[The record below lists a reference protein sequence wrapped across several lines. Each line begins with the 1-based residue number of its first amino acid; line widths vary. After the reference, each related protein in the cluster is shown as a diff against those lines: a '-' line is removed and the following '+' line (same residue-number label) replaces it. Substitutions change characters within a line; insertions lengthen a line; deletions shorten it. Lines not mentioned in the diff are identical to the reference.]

1 MLDLQKGAADALQQ
15 WGLQKKDVSAL
26 DRSIRGDLPQ
36 KDGKNLIWGWLRL
49 ATIANSA
56 RAQAAKVSPVTE
68 ESRQRANRFEELFF
82 EARYN
87 VAKSRFLAGK
97 VAPAAQRREQFEAAK
112 TNIEQMAKLYPG
124 LGGPKWKPL
133 FDELL
138 KQTNLEL
145 AQK

>member
-1 MLDLQKGAADALQQ
+1 MLDLQKGAAAALQQ

-56 RAQAAKVSPVTE
+56 HAQAAKASPVTE
-68 ESRQRANRFEELFF
+68 ESRKRAQRFEELFF

-124 LGGPKWKPL
+124 LGGPNWKPL

-138 KQTNLEL
+138 KQVNLEL
-145 AQK
+145 NNK